1 MAFQALLKYTLQWG
15 VAVFLGAVTAVSIS
29 AEQGKGI
36 KSPQAG
42 KPAATLSRIIYKP
55 PLLDAPP
62 ARVGGSTPC
71 TGGKAAILQVLAP
84 DHAGLT
90 TQAQPTLYWYASTPV
105 VVRFEIAPI
114 NEDETAPLL
123 KVEAGSKKL
132 AGIQQL
138 GLGDH
143 NISLQPEL
151 TYQWSVML
159 AADEG
164 SRSAGVIAS
173 GLIKRMEPGEGLT
186 SRIKRIKGTGLVN
199 VYASE
204 GIWYD
209 ALETISSMIE
219 ESPGDK
225 GLVAIRASLLDQ
237 VGLQVVTGTR

>member
-29 AEQGKGI
+29 AEQGKDI
-36 KSPQAG
+36 QSPQAG
-42 KPAATLSRIIYKP
+42 KSAATLSRIIYKP

-62 ARVGGSTPC
+62 ARVGGSTPG

-90 TQAQPTLYWYASTPV
+90 TQAQPTLYWYARTEV

-114 NEDETAPLL
+114 NEDGTAPLL
-123 KVEAGSKKL
+123 KVEAGSNKV

-143 NISLQPEL
+143 NISLLPEL
-151 TYQWSVML
+151 TYQWSVTM

-173 GLIKRMEPGEGLT
+173 GLIERMEPGEGLT
-186 SRIKRIKGTGLVN
+186 SRIKRSKGTDLVD

-204 GIWYD
+204 GVWYD

-219 ESPGDK
+219 ESPEDK
-225 GLVAIRASLLDQ
+225 GLEAIRASLLDQ
-237 VGLQVVTGTR
+237 VGLQTVAGNQ